1 MCFFTVSFKKKVG
14 DSLRRSNSK
23 FFKAKSTSHVADSG
37 SDIDESTDLEESDS
51 DSCSESESNI
61 DEDLD
66 PIKVLVA
73 TH

>member
-1 MCFFTVSFKKKVG
+1 MIVSEGATVS
-14 DSLRRSNSK
+14 SSK
-23 FFKAKSTSHVADSG
+23 RKASAHVADSG

-61 DEDLD
+61 DDDLD
-66 PIKVLVA
+66 PIKVLLA